1 MSFEVSK
8 EHMEEFDIG
17 TEGKYN
23 KRGGLNKE
31 RGVSQKAKINKRPPP
46 FIRHLRVQ
54 TEPSLTNR

>member
-46 FIRHLRVQ
+46 VYSAPQSTYL
-54 TEPSLTNR
+54 